1 MITDHS
7 FTYIQTVVE
16 KGGACLPFFVEAGI
30 LSGAR
35 PSFGP
40 GVFYTPHPLH
50 HDHVIHPT
58 GHTEQSSVTAPPLEV
73 RIRKLA
79 EEIIPRADWFIVDVQ
94 ARGRKGSRVIE
105 VYLDGD
111 QGVSVDDMA
120 SFSRELAFLLDAEDL
135 IKGKYHLNV
144 SSPGDDRALLFER
157 QYARHIGKP
166 VQVLVNR
173 EEGGIWLEGENLG
186 VKDGVLTLQTKSGAE
201 EWPLEDITKAR
212 IKLPW

>member
-1 MITDHS
+1 VRTNHND
-7 FTYIQTVVE
+7 
-16 KGGACLPFFVEAGI
+16 
-30 LSGAR
+30 
-35 PSFGP
+35 
-40 GVFYTPHPLH
+40 
-50 HDHVIHPT
+50 VIHPT
-58 GHTEQSSVTAPPLEV
+58 RHTEQTPVTAPPLES
-73 RIRKLA
+73 RIRTLA
-79 EEIIPRADWFIVDVQ
+79 EEILAREDWFIVDVQ
-94 ARGRKGSRVIE
+94 VRGRKGSRVVE

-111 QGVSVDDMA
+111 EGVSVDEMA
-120 SFSRELAFLLDAEDL
+120 RFSRELAFLLDAEDV

-157 QYARHIGKP
+157 QYARHVGKP

-201 EWPLEDITKAR
+201 EWPLEGITKAR